1 MSIYDVRNQFGLT
14 RVIVVE
20 VLYILRTPQQG
31 TFNKFPENVTTVTN
45 VYKIK
50 SSHTDLLIQRTEKIQ
65 NICNED
71 TIPWDLLESA

>member
-50 SSHTDLLIQRTEKIQ
+50 SHHTDLLIQITEKH
-65 NICNED
+65 
-71 TIPWDLLESA
+71 L